1 MYCSA
6 SSKTNSKLLNK
17 LAFIPSSVF
26 STPSPSLPLPLTFN
40 IPTTLPTIPAPVK
53 EPAPNGSDVRLPQTG
68 SYRCLHEIP

>member
-1 MYCSA
+1 MYYSA
-6 SSKTNSKLLNK
+6 SSKTTSKLLNK
-17 LAFIPSSVF
+17 LAFTPSSIF
-26 STPSPSLPLPLTFN
+26 STPSPSPPPFTSN